1 MNDYISK
8 PVDEKILYTKIV
20 SLVKKYRLEQQQNAK
35 PADVIK
41 KFKFIDLNYL
51 YQRTKSNLVLI
62 AEMINLY
69 LEQTP
74 VLINEIK
81 MSLQSEDWLLM
92 QAAVHKIIPSFA
104 IVGMN
109 PDFERMAKKLH
120 GLAVLQH
127 QKTDIAS
134 IVNDLEKALLG
145 ACSELKE
152 ELSSIKK

>member
-1 MNDYISK
+1 
-8 PVDEKILYTKIV
+8 
-20 SLVKKYRLEQQQNAK
+20 
-35 PADVIK
+35 
-41 KFKFIDLNYL
+41 
-51 YQRTKSNLVLI
+51 
-62 AEMINLY
+62 MINLY

-81 MSLQSEDWLLM
+81 MSLKSEDWLLL

-109 PDFERMAKKLH
+109 PDFEKMAKKLH
-120 GLAVLQH
+120 ELATLQH

-134 IVNDLEKALLG
+134 IVNDLEHALLG
-145 ACSELKE
+145 ACNELKE